1 MKCYLTKVG
10 EDVSPFIQ
18 VSYSQLLFLPL
29 SHYLSSLFSS
39 FFISLSL
46 SLSLSLSTFLSLPLS
61 PLLSLTLSHYLSC
74 LSFFL
79 SLSLYVSLSLSLS
92 LFLLFRLA
100 ISPFRHFYL
109 RFAQL
114 AAANKDKIRQMLAR
128 LLLILYTPRL
138 NKTLFFNVLSTIS
151 SPSPLT
157 IIPLLA
163 KGTDK
168 FLQRFMLLYY
178 MVYVAMRPAE
188 IFEQIKLLL
197 VFRLH

>member
-18 VSYSQLLFLPL
+18 VSYSQLLFLSISL
-29 SHYLSSLFSS
+29 SP
-39 FFISLSL
+39 SLSL
-46 SLSLSLSTFLSLPLS
+46 SLFSLFIFLYLSLSLSLSLPLS

-74 LSFFL
+74 LSFSL